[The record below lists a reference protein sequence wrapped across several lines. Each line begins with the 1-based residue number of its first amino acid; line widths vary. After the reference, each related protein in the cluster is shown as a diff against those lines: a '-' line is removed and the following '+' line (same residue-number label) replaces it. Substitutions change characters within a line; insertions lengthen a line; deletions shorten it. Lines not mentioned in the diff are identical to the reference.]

1 MSSGENGNTVSVI
14 HCRPSVIFLNNDAG
28 HGALPAPG
36 EASEASEASEA
47 VQSDNKRKVSKLIV
61 YHSTTQHSL

>member
-36 EASEASEASEA
+36 EASEASEA

-61 YHSTTQHSL
+61 YHSTTKHSL